1 MFFSKFR
8 ISFFQVF
15 GCYSSAPRIP
25 PDPIAEHVHG
35 ALDKRYKLSRVVGVC
50 CSGYSTSFI
59 FCVKVV
65 LAVMLLR
72 GLGASGDVLRATWS
86 GLGLSW
92 MPLGASGEALGGLL
106 GCSWG
111 LLGGS
116 WRPLGAIL
124 GPLGAVLGPLGAVL
138 WVMLPQVNF
147 QKKSESILEQF

>member
-1 MFFSKFR
+1 
-8 ISFFQVF
+8 
-15 GCYSSAPRIP
+15 
-25 PDPIAEHVHG
+25 
-35 ALDKRYKLSRVVGVC
+35 
-50 CSGYSTSFI
+50 
-59 FCVKVV
+59 
-65 LAVMLLR
+65 MLLR

-138 WVMLPQVNF
+138 WVMLPQVDF
-147 QKKSESILEQF
+147 QKNQDRFYEDFEVPKVSQERTKMELTTIQIRSRNRR